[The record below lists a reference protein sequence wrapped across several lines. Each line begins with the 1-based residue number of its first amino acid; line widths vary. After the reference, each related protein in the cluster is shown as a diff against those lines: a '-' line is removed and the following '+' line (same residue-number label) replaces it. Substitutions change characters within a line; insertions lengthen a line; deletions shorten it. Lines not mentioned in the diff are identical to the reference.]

1 MTAVA
6 RQDVEKKLI
15 AIINDMTSDWE
26 LEYSGGIQSQTRLV
40 GDLSFESIEIVQLL
54 VEIESRFEMKNMASE
69 RLLMEDGRYVSDLTI
84 AEIAGFICEEMQKG

>member
-54 VEIESRFEMKNMASE
+54 VEIENRFEMKNMASE

-84 AEIAGFICEEMQKG
+84 AEIAEFICEEMLKG